1 MPIEP
6 VFLKAIPLLRGFS
19 STEHRDLARQLDL
32 IRVPEGEL
40 LIEQGSTA
48 GGFYFILDGQVHIT
62 RKLPTGQQIT
72 LARMGKGHVVGF
84 LTMLDDK
91 PRSAD
96 VRTTAKSALAHLPR
110 DRFQTL
116 VTSSSPMGVRFQRLL
131 AREMIRTL
139 RLANQRFTRA
149 ATLPPDE
156 FLSPEHLEGDL

>member
-6 VFLKAIPLLRGFS
+6 VFLKAVPLLRGFS
-19 STEHRDLARQLDL
+19 TGEHRELARQLEL

-40 LIEQGSTA
+40 LIEQGSTD
-48 GGFYFILDGQVHIT
+48 GGFYFILDGKVHVT
-62 RKLPTGQQIT
+62 RQLPAGPEIT

-84 LTMLDDK
+84 LTMLDGE
-91 PRSAD
+91 PRSAN
-96 VRTTAKSALAHLPR
+96 VRTTTKAALAHLPR
-110 DRFQTL
+110 ERFQAL
-116 VTSSSPMGVRFQRLL
+116 VCAASPMGVRFQRLL

-156 FLSPEHLEGDL
+156 FLSPEHLDGEL